1 MGGRTLWLFA
11 PGRVFILSVNV
22 VEVKEFG
29 VLQYYDLSLPTP
41 LSVNCDGKPEEN
53 QSRDNKVGFF
63 DEKNQQESKL
73 GIAPLIV
80 L

>member
-29 VLQYYDLSLPTP
+29 GLQYYDLSLPTP
-41 LSVNCDGKPEEN
+41 LSVNCDGKPEEKP
-53 QSRDNKVGFF
+53 S
-63 DEKNQQESKL
+63 
-73 GIAPLIV
+73 
-80 L
+80 